1 MIGSALPRWQEC
13 AGGDVMKTAEE
24 DQRLRETRR
33 ELKRLMEESTG
44 QMGPDFVWNRE
55 ESYADRMLP
64 RFGHPHSDISGK
76 KE

>member
-1 MIGSALPRWQEC
+1 
-13 AGGDVMKTAEE
+13 MKTTHE

-33 ELKRLMEESTG
+33 KLKRLMEESTG

-55 ESYADRMLP
+55 EIYADRMLP
-64 RFGHPHSDISGK
+64 QFGYPDSDISGK